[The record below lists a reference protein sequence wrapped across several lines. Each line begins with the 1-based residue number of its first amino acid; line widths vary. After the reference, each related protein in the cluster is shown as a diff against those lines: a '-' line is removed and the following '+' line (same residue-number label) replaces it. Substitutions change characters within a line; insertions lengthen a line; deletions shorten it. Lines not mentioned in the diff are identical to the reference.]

1 MWLEGT
7 SAPLVSR
14 CEVHL
19 NTAGGMGGG
28 IAVDM
33 GAVPVIR
40 DCYIHDNTGSTGG
53 GVCSG
58 AAGGVI
64 EGCTVTGNF
73 ATFGGGIALM
83 SALDV
88 VVTDT
93 RLAWNEA
100 VHSGGGLYASDSI
113 LGVSDCEIED
123 NSTQGSGGAAWL
135 LNADALFTAT
145 SLLRNSADLSTGG
158 ILIDTSELTVSSSEI
173 AGNGIALTVLGA
185 GRALAD
191 ARHNWW
197 GHDSGP
203 YHPTLNPAG
212 LGDTIGDGVQ
222 FTPWNVVTGIDSESL
237 VPASWSAVKAIYR

>member
-1 MWLEGT
+1 MWFEGAST
-7 SAPLVSR
+7 PLIVR
-14 CEVHL
+14 CEIHL
-19 NTAGGMGGG
+19 NTVGGMGGG

-33 GAVPVIR
+33 DAAPVIR
-40 DCYIHDNTGSTGG
+40 DCDIHDNTASTGG

-64 EGCTVTGNF
+64 EGCSITGNF

-100 VHSGGGLYASDSI
+100 VHSGGGFYASDSNFEI
-113 LGVSDCEIED
+113 SDCEIED

-135 LNADALFTAT
+135 LNADAVFSGTT
-145 SLLRNSADLSTGG
+145 FLRNSADLSTGG

-173 AGNGIALTVLGA
+173 AGNGVGVTVLGA

-203 YHPTLNPAG
+203 YHPTLNPGG
-212 LGDTIGDGVQ
+212 LGDTVGDGVQ
-222 FTPWNVVTGIDSESL
+222 FTPWNVVTGIADQSS
-237 VPASWSAVKAIYR
+237 PASWGAIKASYR

>member
-14 CEVHL
+14 CEIHL

-64 EGCTVTGNF
+64 EDCTITGNF

-83 SALDV
+83 SVLDV

-135 LNADALFTAT
+135 LNADAFFTT
-145 SLLRNSADLSTGG
+145 TTFLRNSADLSTGG

-173 AGNGIALTVLGA
+173 AGNGVALTVLGA

-203 YHPTLNPAG
+203 YHPTLNPGG
-212 LGDTIGDGVQ
+212 LGDTVGSGVQ
-222 FTPWNVVTGIDSESL
+222 FTPWNVVTGVAEQPSP
-237 VPASWSAVKAIYR
+237 VSWSAIKAAYR